1 MNERKKMGLYT
12 DNLIKRGVN
21 IGMNK
26 GLLKILIILCFVIT
40 LFSTNSVE
48 SNAMAKWVQA
58 SYREVKGN
66 SDNTKVWGY
75 GYVTAE
81 KRHYANVR
89 LYEFPSASIVA
100 ESGRRW
106 GTGQVIVSTE
116 KVNNEA
122 LTYGVKI
129 FYGSKDQEEENT

>member
-1 MNERKKMGLYT
+1 
-12 DNLIKRGVN
+12 
-21 IGMNK
+21 MNK

-58 SYREVKGN
+58 SYREVKAN
-66 SDNTKVWGY
+66 SENTKVWGY
-75 GYVTAE
+75 GYITAE
-81 KRHYANVR
+81 RNHYANVK
-89 LYEFPSASIVA
+89 LYEFPSASVVA

-106 GTGQVIVSTE
+106 GTGQVNVSTAE
-116 KVNNEA
+116 VNNTA

-129 FYGSKDQEEENT
+129 FYGSKAQEEENT